1 MKDPFLPCIYYSMVL
16 LLGPRAGMIF
26 YRKGKRI
33 VDGKEV
39 DYNIEEGI
47 NAAVFP
53 GCQGIQ
59 YSIIVLVMN
68 VQ

>member
-1 MKDPFLPCIYYSMVL
+1 MHILFYMVL

-53 GCQGIQ
+53 GCQGR
-59 YSIIVLVMN
+59 
-68 VQ
+68 